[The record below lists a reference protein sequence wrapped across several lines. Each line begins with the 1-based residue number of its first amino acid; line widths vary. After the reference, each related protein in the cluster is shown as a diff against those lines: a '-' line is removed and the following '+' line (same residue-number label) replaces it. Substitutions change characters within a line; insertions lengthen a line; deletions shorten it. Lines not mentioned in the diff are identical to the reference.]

1 MVSQRNQYRMLIAF
15 GPQTRF
21 SAGLGSKTKLLVLGL
36 CHKSKSFK
44 QTDCVRSFRCSSL
57 LQNVQTSFTLAEIA
71 HRNWLGFLAQVIFD
85 LCQIS
90 AAELP
95 VDIWHQSVSNWARIS
110 RRKFVRGL
118 PTRMCCSLAPQFL
131 VTLPS
136 DFWHNTRF
144 YHVVRNLWN
153 WVHCVAEI

>member
-21 SAGLGSKTKLLVLGL
+21 SAGLGSKTQLLVLGFVT
-36 CHKSKSFK
+36 KVTSFK

-57 LQNVQTSFTLAEIA
+57 VQNVQTSFKLAEIA
-71 HRNWLGFLAQVIFD
+71 MWDWLGFLAQTIFD
-85 LCQIS
+85 LCRS
-90 AAELP
+90 SLAELA

-110 RRKFVRGL
+110 WRKFLRGF

-131 VTLPS
+131 ARLAS
-136 DFWHNTRF
+136 DFWHKRGSTM
-144 YHVVRNLWN
+144 W
-153 WVHCVAEI
+153 